1 MAKMER
7 KIKEALKH
15 LKEDSKTWLGLSKKA
30 KKEYRSD
37 RRLMKK
43 LRKVA

>member
-1 MAKMER
+1 MKAEK

-15 LKEDSKTWLGLSKKA
+15 LKEDSKAWLGLSKKA

-37 RRLMKK
+37 KRLIKK
-43 LRKVA
+43 LKKVV